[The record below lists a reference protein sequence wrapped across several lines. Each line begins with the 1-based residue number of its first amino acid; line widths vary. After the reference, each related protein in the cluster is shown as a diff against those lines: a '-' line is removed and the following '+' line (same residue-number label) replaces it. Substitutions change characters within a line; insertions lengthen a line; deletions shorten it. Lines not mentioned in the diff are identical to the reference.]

1 MASNDPLEVYL
12 NDHLAGSAAGIELAG
27 KLRDNH
33 QGTEFGE
40 IMTALHR
47 DISQD
52 RDALEE
58 LMRHLEVERHQ
69 VKEAAG
75 RVTGDERLEAEG
87 RADKTKA
94 NLKQA
99 GEKVKDAFRG
109 R

>member
-1 MASNDPLEVYL
+1 M
-12 NDHLAGSAAGIELAG
+12 SAEGRRARNKTKNATQKAKGQL
-27 KLRDNH
+27 
-33 QGTEFGE
+33 
-40 IMTALHR
+40 
-47 DISQD
+47 
-52 RDALEE
+52 
-58 LMRHLEVERHQ
+58 
-69 VKEAAG
+69 KEAAG

>member
-1 MASNDPLEVYL
+1 MGVD
-12 NDHLAGSAAGIELAG
+12 DSARNKTRNAAQKVKG
-27 KLRDNH
+27 
-33 QGTEFGE
+33 QF
-40 IMTALHR
+40 
-47 DISQD
+47 
-52 RDALEE
+52 
-58 LMRHLEVERHQ
+58 
-69 VKEAAG
+69 KEASG

>member
-1 MASNDPLEVYL
+1 MDAD
-12 NDHLAGSAAGIELAG
+12 DRARRRAAQNKTRNAAQKAKGQL
-27 KLRDNH
+27 
-33 QGTEFGE
+33 
-40 IMTALHR
+40 
-47 DISQD
+47 
-52 RDALEE
+52 
-58 LMRHLEVERHQ
+58 
-69 VKEAAG
+69 KEAAG